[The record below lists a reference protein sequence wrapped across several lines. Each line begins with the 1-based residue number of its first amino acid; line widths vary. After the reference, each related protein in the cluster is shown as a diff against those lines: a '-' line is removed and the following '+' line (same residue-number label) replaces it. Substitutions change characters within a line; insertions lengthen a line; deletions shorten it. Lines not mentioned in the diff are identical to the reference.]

1 MRLIVPIIIIIGVVI
16 FQSVFIVQE
25 ISQAIVLQF
34 GDPKKIITKAG
45 LNFKLPFIQNVVYLD
60 KRILN
65 LDSAPEE
72 VIAAD
77 QKRLIVD
84 AIARFK
90 IVDPLKFYISVGN
103 ERVARSRLSTIINSR
118 IRGVLGTQELATLL
132 STDRAKQMAII
143 QNDVNTEAKTLG
155 IQIVVIGVF
164 LFQSIVIVQEINQAI
179 VLQFGDP
186 KKIISKA
193 GLNFKLP
200 FIQNVVFLDK
210 RILNLD
216 NAPQEVI
223 AADQKRLIVDAIA
236 RFKIVDPLKFYIS
249 VGNERVAR
257 SRLSTIINSRIRGVL
272 GTQELATLLSTDRA
286 KQMAINQ
293 NDVNTEAKTLGI
305 QIVDVRIKRADL
317 PPANSDAIYKRMQ
330 TERER
335 EAKEFRAQGAE
346 IAQKIRSTADK
357 YVTVLLANPNKKS
370 EIMKGEGDGQRNK
383 IFANA
388 FGQDPQFFAFYR
400 AMQAY
405 ETALIGGETSL
416 VLSPDSEFFK
426 FFGKAMKP
434 R

>member
-1 MRLIVPIIIIIGVVI
+1 MKIPTFLLPAVVVVGVII
-16 FQSVFIVQE
+16 FQS
-25 ISQAIVLQF
+25 
-34 GDPKKIITKAG
+34 
-45 LNFKLPFIQNVVYLD
+45 
-60 KRILN
+60 
-65 LDSAPEE
+65 
-72 VIAAD
+72 
-77 QKRLIVD
+77 
-84 AIARFK
+84 
-90 IVDPLKFYISVGN
+90 
-103 ERVARSRLSTIINSR
+103 
-118 IRGVLGTQELATLL
+118 
-132 STDRAKQMAII
+132 
-143 QNDVNTEAKTLG
+143 
-155 IQIVVIGVF
+155 
-164 LFQSIVIVQEINQAI
+164 LFIVQEINQAI

-216 NAPQEVI
+216 NDPQEVI

-272 GTQELATLLSTDRA
+272 GTQELATLLSTDRT
-286 KQMAINQ
+286 KQMAIIQ

-317 PPANSDAIYKRMQ
+317 PQANSEAIYKRMQ

-346 IAQKIRSTADK
+346 VAQKIRSTADK
-357 YVTVLLANPNKKS
+357 DVTVLLAEANKKS
-370 EIMKGEGDGQRNK
+370 EIMKGEGDGLRNK
-383 IFANA
+383 IFADA
-388 FGQDPQFFAFYR
+388 FGRDPQFFGFYR

-405 ETALIGGETSL
+405 EKALIGGETSL
-416 VLSPDSEFFK
+416 ILSPDSEFFK
-426 FFGKAMKP
+426 YFGSVKTAK
-434 R
+434 

>member
-1 MRLIVPIIIIIGVVI
+1 MKVAKFIVPAIILVGVVI
-16 FQSVFIVQE
+16 FQSLFIVQE

-65 LDSAPEE
+65 LDNDPEE

-84 AIARFK
+84 AFARFK

-132 STDRAKQMAII
+132 STDRARQMQII
-143 QNDVNTEAKTLG
+143 QSQVNEEAKNFG
-155 IQIVVIGVF
+155 I
-164 LFQSIVIVQEINQAI
+164 N
-179 VLQFGDP
+179 
-186 KKIISKA
+186 
-193 GLNFKLP
+193 
-200 FIQNVVFLDK
+200 
-210 RILNLD
+210 
-216 NAPQEVI
+216 
-223 AADQKRLIVDAIA
+223 
-236 RFKIVDPLKFYIS
+236 
-249 VGNERVAR
+249 
-257 SRLSTIINSRIRGVL
+257 
-272 GTQELATLLSTDRA
+272 
-286 KQMAINQ
+286 
-293 NDVNTEAKTLGI
+293 
-305 QIVDVRIKRADL
+305 IVDVRIKRADL
-317 PPANSDAIYKRMQ
+317 PPANSEAIYKRMQ

-357 YVTVLLANPNKKS
+357 DVTVILAQANKKS
-370 EIMKGEGDGQRNK
+370 EIMKGEGDGERNK

-388 FGQDPQFFAFYR
+388 FGRDPQFFAFYR

-405 ETALIGGETSL
+405 EKALIGGETSL
-416 VLSPDSEFFK
+416 VLSPDSDFFK
-426 FFGKAMKP
+426 FFGKSIKP
-434 R
+434 NIKR